1 MKRPSFQFYPSDFII
16 DPGLSTLDYFH
27 IGVYIKLLCFASQA
41 GGELRYREGGEP
53 LTITDLSVLLGLES
67 NKCEKTIDTLLK
79 HGCLKKRDD
88 DGCLYNSR
96 MVKDCKEAQ
105 EYHEERK
112 RIAEKGAKARWEN
125 STLQASSKHNQKDA
139 SSNASSMLQASVK
152 QCQNDAPSSSTSSSI
167 NINSHTNAQA
177 RAQEEPPL
185 PRNMPTDE
193 QNAVDMCAGI
203 GVPDDFIIQAYNASY
218 AVGFR
223 DRGNAIINWPAYISA
238 YWNRYSNAQ
247 KRKEQQKPKQEQ
259 KLQYPSDRIEVPTL

>member
-27 IGVYIKLLCFASQA
+27 IGVYIKLLCFASQT

-53 LTITDLSVLLGLES
+53 LTITDLSVLLGLEN

-112 RIAEKGAKARWEN
+112 RIAEKGARARWEN
-125 STLQASSKHNQKDA
+125 SMLQASSKNNQKDA
-139 SSNASSMLQASVK
+139 SSNASSMLQASSK
-152 QCQNDAPSSSTSSSI
+152 QCLNDAPSSSSSTSI
-167 NINSHTNAQA
+167 NINTLSNAHA
-177 RAQEEPPL
+177 REAKL
-185 PRNMPTDE
+185 PTSE
-193 QNAVDMCAGI
+193 TEAVEMCAGI
-203 GVPDDFIIQAYNASY
+203 GVPDDFILTKAYPRAV
-218 AVGFR
+218 AVGFV
-223 DRGNAIINWPAYISA
+223 DRGSRIMNWPQWVKN
-238 YWNRYSNAQ
+238 YWCASDNSRRREQSKPQARVEEPREVIHL
-247 KRKEQQKPKQEQ
+247 KR
-259 KLQYPSDRIEVPTL
+259 LN